1 VFEFLK
7 KGSFVQQLQNLRRR
21 RSKFEFCSVMVVE
34 KVAFCG
40 GEKLRL
46 VMLMENMKLEG
57 IEEIGLL

>member
-1 VFEFLK
+1 
-7 KGSFVQQLQNLRRR
+7 
-21 RSKFEFCSVMVVE
+21 MVVA